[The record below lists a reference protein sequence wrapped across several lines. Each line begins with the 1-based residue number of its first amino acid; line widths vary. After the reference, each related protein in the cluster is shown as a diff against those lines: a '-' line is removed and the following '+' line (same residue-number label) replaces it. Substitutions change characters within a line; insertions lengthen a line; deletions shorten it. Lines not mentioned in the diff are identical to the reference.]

1 MSPRRHDTVPRVK
14 IVVLGAGAIGCV
26 YGFKLSARHDVTL
39 VGTANHVR
47 AIQEHGLRVEGKLVN
62 ETFPVKAV
70 TELKAIAP
78 GSLVLLTCKAN
89 STLEAVAPIV
99 PLLDPSVTILCV
111 QNGLY
116 SERIVRD
123 LVGDRAVTLRAITQ
137 FGAILRG
144 PGVIDY
150 TVAGYTLIEDH
161 ARAANIAAVLSESDL
176 DGRVVPD
183 MKSEM
188 WRKAIVNC
196 VINPITAITGS
207 LVNSI
212 VDPSLGPIKQLVIDE
227 CLAVAGADGVT
238 FDIDLLAMIDEKYAH
253 SATVASTLQDLRKG
267 RKTEIDHLNGAVAA
281 LGASY
286 GIPCPVNQALTT
298 IIKQLEARART

>member
-1 MSPRRHDTVPRVK
+1 MN

-26 YGFKLSARHDVTL
+26 YGFKLTARHDVTL

-47 AIQEHGLRVEGKLVN
+47 AIQEHGLRVEGKLVAA
-62 ETFPVKAV
+62 TFPIKAV
-70 TELKAIAP
+70 TELKAIEP
-78 GSLVLLTCKAN
+78 GSLVLLTSKAN
-89 STLEAVAPIV
+89 SSQEAVAPIV

-116 SERIVRD
+116 SERLVRD
-123 LVGDRAVTLRAITQ
+123 LVGERATTLRAITQ

-144 PGVIDY
+144 PGVIEY
-150 TVAGYTLIEDH
+150 TVAGYTLIEEH
-161 ARAANIAAVLSESDL
+161 PRAANIAAVLSESGL

-183 MKSEM
+183 MKYEM
-188 WRKAIVNC
+188 WRKAIFNC

-212 VDPSLGPIKQLVIDE
+212 VEPGLAPIKQLVIDE
-227 CLAVAGADGVT
+227 CLAVAKADGVT
-238 FDIDLLAMIDEKYAH
+238 FDMDPLAMIDEKFAN
-253 SATVASTLQDLRKG
+253 SATIASTLQDLRKG
-267 RKTEIDHLNGAVAA
+267 RTTEIDHLNGAVAA

-286 GIPCPVNQALTT
+286 GIPCPVNEALTT
-298 IIKQLEARART
+298 IIKQLEAKART